1 MKVLLV
7 RPDGIGD
14 EILCLPVA
22 SALRRLVPDARIAFL
37 SSAYAAPMLEH
48 HPDVDE
54 VLAVTGGESFGQLV
68 ALFRRGFDAVVFLK
82 PFRRLMLAA
91 WVARIPQRVAT
102 GYRWY
107 SVFAN
112 RRVYEHRSDFSR
124 HESEYNVG
132 LLRGLGLNPGPPV
145 KPALVLTGEERQRGL
160 DRLGGLPSPRVV
172 VHPGGFAAR
181 TWRAAHYGE
190 LVRQL
195 ARDGFGVVLTGS
207 GAEGTRF
214 RDDGLR
220 AKEAGRGVLD
230 LMGAVSL
237 RELMAVIAASRCVV
251 SGATGPAHMAAAL
264 AVPTVSLFDPRRN
277 NLPVRWRPLG
287 EGFVL
292 RPDVPTCEKCI
303 YEACPYW
310 DCLDRIT
317 ADTVAARVRQ
327 VVGQVG
333 SLQVLH
339 V

>member
-1 MKVLLV
+1 MNVLLI

-48 HPDVDE
+48 HPDVDD
-54 VLAVTGGESFGQLV
+54 VLTVTGRESFTQLV
-68 ALFRRGFDAVVFLK
+68 ALFRRGFDAAIFLK
-82 PFRRLMLAA
+82 PFRRLMMAA

-107 SVFAN
+107 SIFAN
-112 RRVYEHRSDFSR
+112 RRVYEHRRDFSK

-132 LLRGLGLNPGPPV
+132 LLRRLGLNPGPPM
-145 KPALVLTGEERQRGL
+145 KPALVLTDQERQQACARL
-160 DRLGGLPSPRVV
+160 DCLPSPRVV

-181 TWRAAHYGE
+181 TWQAAHYGE
-190 LVRQL
+190 LVQHL
-195 ARDGFGVVLTGS
+195 VRDGFGVVLTGS
-207 GAEGTRF
+207 EAEGARF

-220 AKEAGRGVLD
+220 AETAGRGVLD

-237 RELMAVIAASRCVV
+237 RELMAVIGASRCVV

-277 NLPVRWRPLG
+277 NLPIRWQPLG

-317 ADTVAARVRQ
+317 AETVAARVRQ
-327 VVGQVG
+327 VIGQVQP
-333 SLQVLH
+333 LQVLH